1 MKLGDYLNA
10 INYTKEPLLDT
21 EDESVEKGYTPF
33 VVNRCLSYFIDTI
46 LYANEMNLRPE
57 TDKKMQ
63 FDYLQRTIRKNKR
76 YSKWLKQ
83 ARRNTIVHLLDDGN
97 LLDIVDK
104 DCCQEPR
111 ASLGQIKIISHRDK
125 GDWELVPKYHIGN

>member
-21 EDESVEKGYTPF
+21 DDESVEKGYTPF
-33 VVNRCLSYFIDTI
+33 VVNRCLSYFIDTV
-46 LYANEMNLRPE
+46 LYANEMNRRPE

-63 FDYLQRTIRKNKR
+63 FDYLQKSIRKNKR

-83 ARRNTIVHLLDDGN
+83 ESVENLDIIKQYYGYSDTKAKEVMDILTSDDIEYMRN
-97 LLDIVDK
+97 LLNTGGVGK
-104 DCCQEPR
+104 
-111 ASLGQIKIISHRDK
+111 
-125 GDWELVPKYHIGN
+125 

>member
-1 MKLGDYLNA
+1 MKLGEYLTA
-10 INYTKEPLLDT
+10 INYSKEPLLDT

-33 VVNRCLSYFIDTI
+33 IVNRCLSYFIDTV

-63 FDYLQRTIRKNKR
+63 FDYLQGTIRKNKR

-83 ARRNTIVHLLDDGN
+83 ESVDNLDTIKQYYGYSDTKAKEVM
-97 LLDIVDK
+97 DILTPEDIEYMREK
-104 DCCQEPR
+104 IDHGGC
-111 ASLGQIKIISHRDK
+111 GQVI
-125 GDWELVPKYHIGN
+125 